1 PSRRP
6 QAPRPPSPSHQVP
19 SQRPQAPRPPSP
31 SHGLCTLS
39 PAGTMGFSSELCS
52 PQGHGAVQQLQEAE
66 LRLLEGMRKW
76 MAQRVKS
83 DREYAGLLHHM
94 SLQDSG
100 GQGRGLGPGSLVSQ
114 SWAEITSQTEGLSRL
129 LRQHAED
136 LNAGPL
142 SKLSLLIRERQQLR
156 RAYSEQWQQL
166 QQDLTKVRAPVGSW
180 QDAGP
185 GGASPRA
192 GSRRNQDIEK
202 LKSQYRTLARDS
214 AQARRKYQ
222 EASRDKDRDKAKDKY
237 VRSLWK
243 LLAHHNRY
251 VLGVRAAQLHH
262 QHHHQLLLPGLL
274 QSLQELH
281 QEMARVLKEILQ
293 EYLEISSL
301 VQDEVVAIHQEMA
314 AAAARIQPEA
324 EYQGFLQQYGTAPD
338 VPPCV
343 TFDESLL
350 EEGEPLEPGELQL
363 NELTVESVQHTL
375 TSVTDD
381 LAVATERVLSRQE
394 VVTQLQQ
401 ELWSEEQSTPPR
413 ERVQLLGKKQALQEA
428 LQGLQ
433 VALCGQAKLQ
443 AQQELLQAAVGRL
456 GPGEPPPVLLLQEDR
471 HSTSSSEPEREGG
484 RTPTLEVLKSHFSG
498 IFRPRFSLPPP
509 LQLVPEVQK
518 PLHEQLWYHG
528 AIPRTEV
535 AELLVHSGDFLVR
548 ESQGKQ
554 EYVLSVLWDGQPRH
568 FIVQSADGL
577 YRLEGDGFP
586 SIPLL
591 VDHLLRTQ
599 QPLTKKS
606 GAVLS
611 RAVPKDKWV
620 LNHEDLVLGEQIGRG
635 NFGEVFSGR
644 LRADNTLV
652 AVKSCRET
660 LPPDLKAK
668 FLQEA
673 RILKQYSH
681 PNIVRLIGVCT
692 QKQPI
697 YIVMELV
704 QGGDFLTFLRTEG
717 ARLRVKTLLQLV
729 GDAAA
734 GMEYLESKCCIHRDL
749 AARNCLV
756 TEKNVLKISDF
767 GMSREEADGVY
778 AASGGLRQVPVK
790 WTAPEA
796 LNYGRYS
803 SESDVWSFG
812 ILLWETFSL
821 GAAPYPNLSNQQTRE
836 FVEKGGRLPCP
847 ELCPDA
853 VFRLMEQCWAYEA
866 GQRPSF
872 STISQELQSI
882 RKRHR

>member
-1 PSRRP
+1 
-6 QAPRPPSPSHQVP
+6 
-19 SQRPQAPRPPSP
+19 
-31 SHGLCTLS
+31 
-39 PAGTMGFSSELCS
+39 MGFSSELCS
-52 PQGHGAVQQLQEAE
+52 PQGHGALQRLQEAE

-94 SLQDSG
+94 SVQEG
-100 GQGRGLGPGSLVSQ
+100 GSQGRNLDHVSQISQ
-114 SWAEITSQTEGLSRL
+114 SWAEITRQTENLSRL

-136 LNAGPL
+136 LNSGPL
-142 SKLSLLIRERQQLR
+142 SKLSILIRERQQLR
-156 RAYSEQWQQL
+156 KSYSEQWQQL
-166 QQDLTKVRAPVGSW
+166 QQDLTKTH
-180 QDAGP
+180 
-185 GGASPRA
+185 
-192 GSRRNQDIEK
+192 NLDIEK
-202 LKSQYRTLARDS
+202 LKSQYRVLARDS
-214 AQARRKYQ
+214 AHAKRKYQ
-222 EASRDKDRDKAKDKY
+222 EASKDKDRDKAKDKY

-243 LLAHHNRY
+243 LYAHHNRY
-251 VLGVRAAQLHH
+251 VLGIRAAQLHH

-274 QSLQELH
+274 QSLQDLH
-281 QEMARVLKEILQ
+281 QEMALILREILQ
-293 EYLEISSL
+293 EYIEISSL
-301 VQDEVVAIHQEMA
+301 VQDEVVTIHQEIA
-314 AAAARIQPEA
+314 AAAACINPYT
-324 EYQGFLQQYGTAPD
+324 EYEGFLQQYGSPPNT
-338 VPPCV
+338 PPCV
-343 TFDESLL
+343 TFDDTLL
-350 EEGEPLEPGELQL
+350 EEGEQLEPGELQL
-363 NELTVESVQHTL
+363 NELTIESVQHAL
-375 TSVTDD
+375 TSVNEEMTT
-381 LAVATERVLSRQE
+381 ATEMVMTRQQ
-394 VVTQLQQ
+394 VVTQMQREIQ
-401 ELWSEEQSTPPR
+401 REEESIHPR
-413 ERVQLLGKKQALQEA
+413 ERVQLLGKRQALQEA
-428 LQGLQ
+428 LQDFQ
-433 VALCGQAKLQ
+433 MALCSQAKLK
-443 AQQELLQAAVGRL
+443 AQQELLQSKLEQL
-456 GPGEPPPVLLLQEDR
+456 GPGEPPPVLVLQDDQ
-471 HSTSSSEPEREGG
+471 HSTSSTEQEREGG
-484 RTPTLEVLKSHFSG
+484 RTPTLEILKNHISG
-498 IFRPRFSLPPP
+498 IFRPKFSN
-509 LQLVPEVQK
+509 
-518 PLHEQLWYHG
+518 
-528 AIPRTEV
+528 
-535 AELLVHSGDFLVR
+535 
-548 ESQGKQ
+548 
-554 EYVLSVLWDGQPRH
+554 
-568 FIVQSADGL
+568 L

-591 VDHLLRTQ
+591 IDHLLRSQ

-606 GAVLS
+606 GISLNKAI
-611 RAVPKDKWV
+611 PKDKWA
-620 LNHEDLVLGEQIGRG
+620 LNHEDLVLGERIGRG

-717 ARLRVKTLLQLV
+717 ARLRVKLLLQMV

-734 GMEYLESKCCIHRDL
+734 GMEYLESKHCIHRDL

-767 GMSREEADGVY
+767 GMSREGADGIY

-821 GAAPYPNLSNQQTRE
+821 GASPYSNLSNQQTRE
-836 FVEKGGRLPCP
+836 LVEKGGRLPCP
-847 ELCPDA
+847 DLCPDA
-853 VFRLMEQCWAYEA
+853 VFRLMEQCWAYDP
-866 GQRPSF
+866 GQRPNF
-872 STISQELQSI
+872 SAIHQELQAI

>member
-1 PSRRP
+1 
-6 QAPRPPSPSHQVP
+6 
-19 SQRPQAPRPPSP
+19 
-31 SHGLCTLS
+31 
-39 PAGTMGFSSELCS
+39 MGFSSELCT
-52 PQGHGAVQQLQEAE
+52 PQGHGVLQQMQEAE

-94 SLQDSG
+94 SVQDSG
-100 GQGRGLGPGSLVSQ
+100 GQSRGISPDSPISQ

-136 LNAGPL
+136 LNSGPL

-156 RAYSEQWQQL
+156 KTYSEQWQQL
-166 QQDLTKVRAPVGSW
+166 QQELTKTHS
-180 QDAGP
+180 
-185 GGASPRA
+185 
-192 GSRRNQDIEK
+192 QDIEK
-202 LKSQYRTLARDS
+202 LKSQYRALARDS
-214 AQARRKYQ
+214 AQAKRKYQ
-222 EASRDKDRDKAKDKY
+222 EASKDKDRDKAKDKY

-243 LLAHHNRY
+243 LFAHHNRY

-262 QHHHQLLLPGLL
+262 QHHHQLLLPSLL
-274 QSLQELH
+274 RSLQDLH
-281 QEMARVLKEILQ
+281 EEMACILKEILQ

-301 VQDEVVAIHQEMA
+301 VQDEVVAIHREMA

-324 EYQGFLQQYGTAPD
+324 EYQGFLRQYGSAPD

-363 NELTVESVQHTL
+363 NELTVESVQHTWVVASHLGRGGAPSRPRVFML
-375 TSVTDD
+375 TSVTDE
-381 LAVATERVLSRQE
+381 LAVATEMVFRRQE
-394 VVTQLQQ
+394 MVTQLQQ
-401 ELWSEEQSTPPR
+401 ELRNEEENTHPR
-413 ERVQLLGKKQALQEA
+413 GRVQLLGKRQALQEA

-433 VALCGQAKLQ
+433 VARCSQAKLQ
-443 AQQELLQAAVGRL
+443 AQQELLQTKLEQL
-456 GPGEPPPVLLLQEDR
+456 GPGEPPPVLLLQDDR
-471 HSTSSSEPEREGG
+471 HSTSSSEQEREGG
-484 RTPTLEVLKSHFSG
+484 RTPTLEILKSHISG
-498 IFRPRFSLPPP
+498 IFRPKFSLPPP

-528 AIPRTEV
+528 AIPRAEV

-554 EYVLSVLWDGQPRH
+554 EYVLSVLWDGLPRH
-568 FIVQSADGL
+568 FIIQSLDNL
-577 YRLEGDGFP
+577 YRLEGEGFP

-591 VDHLLRTQ
+591 IDHLLSTQ

-606 GAVLS
+606 GVVLH

-660 LPPDLKAK
+660 LPPDIKAK

-717 ARLRVKTLLQLV
+717 ARLRVKTLLQMV

-821 GAAPYPNLSNQQTRE
+821 GASPYPNLSNQQTRE

-853 VFRLMEQCWAYEA
+853 VFRLMEQCWAYEP

-872 STISQELQSI
+872 STIYQELQSI

>member
-1 PSRRP
+1 
-6 QAPRPPSPSHQVP
+6 
-19 SQRPQAPRPPSP
+19 
-31 SHGLCTLS
+31 
-39 PAGTMGFSSELCS
+39 MGFSSELCS
-52 PQGHGAVQQLQEAE
+52 PQGHGVLQQMQEAE

-94 SLQDSG
+94 SLQDGG
-100 GQGRGLGPGSLVSQ
+100 GQSRGIPDSPISQ

-136 LNAGPL
+136 LNSGPL

-156 RAYSEQWQQL
+156 KTYSEQWQQL
-166 QQDLTKVRAPVGSW
+166 QQELTKTHS
-180 QDAGP
+180 
-185 GGASPRA
+185 
-192 GSRRNQDIEK
+192 QDIEK
-202 LKSQYRTLARDS
+202 LKSQYRSLARDS
-214 AQARRKYQ
+214 ANAKRKYQ
-222 EASRDKDRDKAKDKY
+222 EASKVRESKPVLTYKDRDKAKDKY
-237 VRSLWK
+237 
-243 LLAHHNRY
+243 
-251 VLGVRAAQLHH
+251 LHH
-262 QHHHQLLLPGLL
+262 QHHHQRLLPGLL
-274 QSLQELH
+274 RSLQDLH
-281 QEMARVLKEILQ
+281 EEMARILKEILQ

-324 EYQGFLQQYGTAPD
+324 EYQGFLRQYGSAPD

-375 TSVTDD
+375 TSVTDE
-381 LAVATERVLSRQE
+381 LAVATETVFSRQE

-401 ELWSEEQSTPPR
+401 ELQNEEQNTHPR
-413 ERVQLLGKKQALQEA
+413 GRVQLLGKRQALQEA

-433 VALCGQAKLQ
+433 VAMCSQAKLQ
-443 AQQELLQAAVGRL
+443 AQQELLQTKLEQL
-456 GPGEPPPVLLLQEDR
+456 GPGEPPPVLLLQDDR
-471 HSTSSSEPEREGG
+471 HSTSSSEQEREGG
-484 RTPTLEVLKSHFSG
+484 RTPTLEILKSHISG
-498 IFRPRFSLPPP
+498 IFRPKFSN
-509 LQLVPEVQK
+509 
-518 PLHEQLWYHG
+518 
-528 AIPRTEV
+528 
-535 AELLVHSGDFLVR
+535 
-548 ESQGKQ
+548 
-554 EYVLSVLWDGQPRH
+554 
-568 FIVQSADGL
+568 L
-577 YRLEGDGFP
+577 YRLEGEGFP

-591 VDHLLRTQ
+591 IDHLLSTQ

-606 GAVLS
+606 GVVLH
-611 RAVPKDKWV
+611 RPVPKDKWA

-717 ARLRVKTLLQLV
+717 ARLRVKTLLQMV

-778 AASGGLRQVPVK
+778 ASSGGLRQVPVK

-821 GAAPYPNLSNQQTRE
+821 GASPYPNLSNQQTRE

-853 VFRLMEQCWAYEA
+853 VFRLMEQCWAYEP

-872 STISQELQSI
+872 STIYQELQSI